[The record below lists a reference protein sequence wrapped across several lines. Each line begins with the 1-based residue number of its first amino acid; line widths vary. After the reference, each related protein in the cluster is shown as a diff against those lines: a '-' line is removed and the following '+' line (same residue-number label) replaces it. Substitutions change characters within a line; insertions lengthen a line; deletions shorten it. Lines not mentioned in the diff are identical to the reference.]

1 MKAPGV
7 WRSCVF
13 LGLCAEYSKELSPVQ
28 RPSATRT
35 TQPDRKDQKQWKT
48 QGLGTSLGLASHASF
63 LFKHLTQQQVMAQ
76 VCGSLLL
83 TWETCIGSLCLGQN
97 AWSWPSCYRH
107 LGDQPVD
114 GTGLYVCLCLFDL
127 KKKLNPSKIISYW
140 YSLGLWSILRKGD
153 WVSFVF
159 FGYLLLIIGISLL
172 MPVSALQE
180 ILLIS
185 VCILWL
191 GQEQKENEDKSI
203 NSNTE
208 NKGQGN
214 NVRVSFLTAV
224 QQIRALR
231 LVWGVC
237 KNRAS
242 PPPTNHIVLM
252 ISCLCNPI
260 M

>member
-1 MKAPGV
+1 MPASSSSTLHSNRWWLKYVGP
-7 WRSCVF
+7 C
-13 LGLCAEYSKELSPVQ
+13 YSRGRPALSPCLWARMPGPGPAVTGI
-28 RPSATRT
+28 SGIN
-35 TQPDRKDQKQWKT
+35 QWME
-48 QGLGTSLGLASHASF
+48 QAFMFVSVSL
-63 LFKHLTQQQVMAQ
+63 
-76 VCGSLLL
+76 
-83 TWETCIGSLCLGQN
+83 I
-97 AWSWPSCYRH
+97 
-107 LGDQPVD
+107 
-114 GTGLYVCLCLFDL
+114 L

-203 NSNTE
+203 NNNTE
-208 NKGQGN
+208 NKGKGN